1 MRKLVTWLVIATVAA
16 ALAVTGGTYVYINF
30 IRDDAPAPL
39 TLNGSTDQ
47 SFQTATNGSGNWQAT
62 SASQVGYRVKE
73 LLFGQDTEAVG
84 RTNSVNGSLT
94 INDKTVSAVDLSV
107 DMASVTSDQTRRD
120 GQFRGR
126 IMEVAKYPTSTFKLT
141 TPITLT
147 DLPNTTAQTVSATGD
162 LMIHGVTKS
171 VTTDLR
177 VARDGGTV
185 KVQGAIP
192 VKFSD
197 YDIDNPS
204 FAGVS
209 TEDNGT
215 LELLVVFAPK
225 NVSR

>member
-16 ALAVTGGTYVYINF
+16 AIAVTGGTYVYINF
-30 IRDDAPAPL
+30 IKDDAPGPL
-39 TLNGSTDQ
+39 TLNSSTGQ
-47 SFQTATNGSGNWQAT
+47 SSPTAANGSGNWQAT

-107 DMASVTSDQTRRD
+107 DMASVTSDQSRRD

-126 IMEVAKYPTSTFKLT
+126 IMEVGKYPTSTFKLT
-141 TPITLT
+141 NPITLPE
-147 DLPNTTAQTVSATGD
+147 LPDTTAQTVSATGD

-171 VTTDLR
+171 VTTDLK
-177 VARDGGTV
+177 VARDSDTV

-204 FAGVS
+204 FAGVT

-225 NVSR
+225 A